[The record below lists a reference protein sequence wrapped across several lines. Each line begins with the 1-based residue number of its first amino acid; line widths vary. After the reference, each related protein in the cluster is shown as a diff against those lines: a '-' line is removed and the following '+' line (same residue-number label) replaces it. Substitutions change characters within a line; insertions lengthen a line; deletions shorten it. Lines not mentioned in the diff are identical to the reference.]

1 MSIENEFGFIGWCEE
16 DNHDKVW
23 GYFYR
28 PTPNAR
34 SWENKAHG
42 WNCCIFW
49 ARRGRAMQFKTDVTG
64 YELDKLVQTK
74 LRKGY
79 DKITQPKL
87 FEIWPSF
94 ITEAEG
100 KLMWEVLSGKI
111 K

>member
-1 MSIENEFGFIGWCEE
+1 MSIENQFDWIGWNNE

-28 PTPNAR
+28 PTPNATR
-34 SWENKAHG
+34 WENHSRG

-49 ARRGRAMQFKTDVTG
+49 ARRGRAMQFKADVTG
-64 YELDKLVQTK
+64 YELDKLVQSK
-74 LRKGY
+74 IKKGY
-79 DKITQPKL
+79 EQISQPKL
-87 FEIWPSF
+87 FEIWPTF

-100 KLMWEVLSGKI
+100 KLMWDILAGKV